1 MCKFP
6 CREFT
11 NSRVSGV
18 IPRVAGSGQ
27 SFRGAGQ
34 YYLNDKLSHEAAN
47 DFDDIGDYALHDKHN
62 RSTAKRVGFTAILN
76 MEALTPEEAIEQMT
90 SSYERYREREANKRG
105 RKLTKPVYAYSLSW
119 APGQTPDREEML
131 SAAHSSLKAL
141 RLENLQTLIVQHT
154 DEPQPHIHV
163 IVNRIERDGSRARNI
178 PFDQLRFSKWAE
190 EYELSHG
197 GILCERRVANN
208 EKRREG
214 QFVKDTVSLT
224 RAQYE
229 ARERQ
234 RQREPGLVAEQRR
247 DAFKEHG
254 AQINALWSRQ
264 AKERDKLLTATQGRI
279 KKEATLLDQ
288 RFASKWMQMY
298 ALQAKRIDELRY
310 ANKVG
315 IFERA
320 CFLYRHRDL
329 LKPTGRLRM
338 RDIVRL
344 CLSGKALKKR
354 LDSAHQ
360 AERRDYGH
368 WIRAQK
374 QKAVNIAWT
383 QHREESVAMVMRHNL
398 ERDGLRCLQI
408 LERELVQIMPQVE
421 PQLAPEPSKALDIP
435 TLSDGENFAPDGLQE
450 FLKDPPKTK
459 FKRAPEPSN
468 SRSPKPGKQRD
479 RGMDFEPD

>member
-1 MCKFP
+1 L
-6 CREFT
+6 REFT

-34 YYLNDKLSHEAAN
+34 YYLNDKLSHEADNAFN
-47 DFDDIGDYALHDKHN
+47 SIGDYALHDKEN
-62 RSTAKRVGFTAILN
+62 RSTANRVGFTAILN

-90 SSYERYREREANKRG
+90 SSFERYREREANKRG

-119 APGQTPDREEML
+119 APDQKPDREEML

-154 DEPQPHIHV
+154 DEPQPHIHI

-190 EYELSHG
+190 EYERSHG
-197 GILCERRVANN
+197 GILCERRVTNN

-214 QFVKDTVSLT
+214 HFVKDTVSLT

-234 RQREPGLVAEQRR
+234 RHREPGLVSEQRK

-264 AKERDKLLTATQGRI
+264 AKERDKLLAATQGRI
-279 KKEATLLDQ
+279 KNEAALLDK
-288 RFASKWMQMY
+288 RFASNWTRLY
-298 ALQAKRIDELRY
+298 NGQAKRSMELSW

-320 CFLYRHRDL
+320 CFLFRHRDL
-329 LKPTGRLRM
+329 LKSTGRLRM

-344 CLSGKALKKR
+344 CLSRKAMRKR

-360 AERRDYGH
+360 VERRDYGH

-374 QKAVNIAWT
+374 QKAVSIAWT
-383 QHREESVAMVMRHNL
+383 QHREDSVAMVMRHNL
-398 ERDGLRCLQI
+398 ERDGLRYLQL
-408 LERELVQIMPQVE
+408 LEHELLQVMPQVE
-421 PQLAPEPSKALDIP
+421 GQLAPEPVKTLDIP
-435 TLSDGENFAPDGLQE
+435 ALSNGENYAPDALQE

-459 FKRAPEPSN
+459 FKRAPDPAN
-468 SRSPKPGKQRD
+468 NRRPKPGKYRD
-479 RGMDFEPD
+479 RGVDFEPD